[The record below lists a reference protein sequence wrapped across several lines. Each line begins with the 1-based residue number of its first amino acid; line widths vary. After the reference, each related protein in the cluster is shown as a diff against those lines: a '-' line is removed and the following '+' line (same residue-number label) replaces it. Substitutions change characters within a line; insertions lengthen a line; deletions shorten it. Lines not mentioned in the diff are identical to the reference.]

1 MRTFVQ
7 RIAVSQLTFK
17 GTFSD
22 PITRSIEAAHR
33 LFQRTGL
40 LCRRQQLDLNN
51 SFQNNKYNYKE
62 RRYPG

>member
-7 RIAVSQLTFK
+7 RIAISQLTFK

-22 PITRSIEAAHR
+22 PIAVLKAAHR

-40 LCRRQQLDLNN
+40 LGRRQQLDLNN
-51 SFQNNKYNYKE
+51 SFHNNKYNYKE
-62 RRYPG
+62 RPYPG